1 MQLIRDQILG
11 LKSAIQTARET
22 ERLFIKSNT
31 LSEAIEKARSDFQ
44 QIEEELE
51 EAKQTKA
58 SLKTE
63 KFAMLK
69 EACDPLSEKISSLL
83 PHGFAVIRM
92 EEELFIGWGNEDRIT
107 PYNGLSGG
115 ERVFFDCA
123 LSNSLLTGKGHKIL
137 VLEAAELDEPT
148 LAGTLLTISEANPDA
163 QVLVLTC
170 HAPKEVPEC
179 WKVVNLLM
187 EQKGGIDA
195 NG

>member
-1 MQLIRDQILG
+1 MQLIRDQISG

-31 LSEAIEKARSDFQ
+31 LSEAIEKARSDLT

-69 EACDPLSEKISSLL
+69 EACDPLAEKITSLL
-83 PHGFAVIRM
+83 PYGVAVIRM
-92 EEELFIGWGNEDRIT
+92 EEELFIGWEHKDRVT
-107 PYNGLSGG
+107 PYSGLSGG
-115 ERVFFDCA
+115 EQIFFNAA
-123 LSNSLLTGKGHKIL
+123 LSNALLTGKGQKIL
-137 VLEAAELDEPT
+137 VIEAAEEDEHT
-148 LAGTLLTISEANPDA
+148 LNENLITITNSHPDA

-170 HAPKEVPEC
+170 HAPKEVPPQ
-179 WKVVNLLM
+179 WKVVSLL
-187 EQKGGIDA
+187 
-195 NG
+195 